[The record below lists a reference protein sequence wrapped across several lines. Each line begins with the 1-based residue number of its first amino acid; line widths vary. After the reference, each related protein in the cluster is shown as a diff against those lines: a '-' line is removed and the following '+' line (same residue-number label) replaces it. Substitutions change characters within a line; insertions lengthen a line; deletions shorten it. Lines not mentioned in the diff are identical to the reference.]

1 MSQISNEKQ
10 NEFNYYFCFLDKV
23 DFGCA
28 WLWRCL
34 VWELSENYVMTKYKL
49 SNKQKKLNVMR
60 EKPLRVKIIESN
72 EQETFSKLLTCLV
85 FRNKR
90 ITFVE
95 EI

>member
-1 MSQISNEKQ
+1 
-10 NEFNYYFCFLDKV
+10 
-23 DFGCA
+23 
-28 WLWRCL
+28 
-34 VWELSENYVMTKYKL
+34 
-49 SNKQKKLNVMR
+49 MR